1 MNRRFNFTGRRKI
14 GRADARV
21 TVSVAADGPP
31 AFSAQLDLGD
41 YKLPTDA
48 PVFIEAYRQT
58 SLMRFPWGTVGDA
71 RPADGCELTEFGT
84 GEGVRFRVKVV
95 ESASGNGHGRPAR
108 LLAMADRLSPRRV
121 VEAVEQAES
130 LLAVE
135 WADIDEVWRLQF
147 DQDGTDEPILQVS
160 RRLVTDRQ
168 ALVRSEQFVSLVL
181 PEIFRSVLERVLLAD
196 GEAESDSSDDWRS
209 QWLRMARRL
218 PGMGV
223 PPPADDDHREELE
236 GWIESCV
243 GAFARSFK
251 TGRRFSEWWTGEEES

>member
-21 TVSVAADGPP
+21 TVSVAAEGPP
-31 AFSAQLDLGD
+31 AFSAELDLSEYG
-41 YKLPTDA
+41 LPNDA

-135 WADIDEVWRLQF
+135 WADIEEVWRLQF
-147 DQDGTDEPILQVS
+147 DQDGTDEPILQIS

-181 PEIFRSVLERVLLAD
+181 PEIFRSVLERVLLTD
-196 GEAESDSSDDWRS
+196 GDTESESSDDWRA

-218 PGMGV
+218 PGMGA